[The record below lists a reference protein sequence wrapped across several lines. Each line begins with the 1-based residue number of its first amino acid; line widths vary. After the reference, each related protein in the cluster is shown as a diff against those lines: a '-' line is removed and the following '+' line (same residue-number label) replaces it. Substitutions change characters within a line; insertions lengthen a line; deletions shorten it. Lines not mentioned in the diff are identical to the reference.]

1 MFPEKYI
8 LLGERAL
15 ANTAR
20 LYEKTHSCPCVLD
33 SLIIRDIVS
42 GIKTPLQ
49 LKYKCIK
56 QSSWKIAID
65 VMLSVIGNSLLDI
78 KDKEKFSEVWVTVTE
93 TLDTFL
99 FPSVKPASDRKPE
112 EMAED
117 EEIDVKVIEFLRSK
131 VLDQPSL
138 FPHSFIL
145 SIMVLLNKGSIHSNY
160 TGQDLNRNQ
169 ESVMVISMREN
180 FAKICIETLLQYS
193 LLEKN
198 GSEQSEEVTNGN
210 GNVEDEEEAATEE
223 MSSMSLTEEDCKVTN
238 KLAVTSLL
246 HRFKD
251 VLTKYI
257 ADEKLSSPVPLASHR
272 VAELSFVLKSLT
284 TLISSL
290 KRGQAPGQ
298 VIILPPSCVLIG
310 QIGHN
315 TLFSLVRWT
324 RGPGT
329 R

>member
-20 LYEKTHSCPCVLD
+20 LYEKTHSSPCVLD
-33 SLIIRDIVS
+33 SLIIRDIVA
-42 GIKTPLQ
+42 GVKTPLQ

-65 VMLSVIGNSLLDI
+65 VLLSVIGNSLGDI
-78 KDKEKFSEVWVTVTE
+78 KDKEKLSEVWVTVTE

-112 EMAED
+112 ELVDD
-117 EEIDVKVIEFLRSK
+117 EEIDVKVIEFLRNK

-169 ESVMVISMREN
+169 ESVMVISMR
-180 FAKICIETLLQYS
+180 
-193 LLEKN
+193 
-198 GSEQSEEVTNGN
+198 
-210 GNVEDEEEAATEE
+210 
-223 MSSMSLTEEDCKVTN
+223 
-238 KLAVTSLL
+238 
-246 HRFKD
+246 
-251 VLTKYI
+251 
-257 ADEKLSSPVPLASHR
+257 
-272 VAELSFVLKSLT
+272 
-284 TLISSL
+284 
-290 KRGQAPGQ
+290 
-298 VIILPPSCVLIG
+298 
-310 QIGHN
+310 
-315 TLFSLVRWT
+315 
-324 RGPGT
+324 
-329 R
+329 

>member
-198 GSEQSEEVTNGN
+198 GSEEITNGN
-210 GNVEDEEEAATEE
+210 GKVEDEEEAREV